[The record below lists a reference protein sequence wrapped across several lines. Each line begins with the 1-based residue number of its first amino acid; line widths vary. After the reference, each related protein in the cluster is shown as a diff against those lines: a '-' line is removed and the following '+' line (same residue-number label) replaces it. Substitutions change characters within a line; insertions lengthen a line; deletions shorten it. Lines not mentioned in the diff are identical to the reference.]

1 MSSITPRK
9 ALVAT
14 ILLSL
19 LSVPLWAQQ
28 QPATTTQPPAPV
40 QALTLKAAT
49 EYALQHNP
57 ELLAIQQEVAMAQAN
72 LRIARAARRFQAS
85 ANGYASSATHQNM
98 VLGPAGVM
106 PDDMRMIDPGQ
117 NLALDARITKS
128 LTTGGRLGAAVAQR
142 QQLTT
147 ASEADVEATRLMVYY
162 QTRAMYR
169 MALLNMKMVE
179 VSQKEVEARQEML
192 RVDEEKLNVGKIP
205 LYYYLRDKTAL
216 AQAQQDLANAQRDM
230 QNSLYQLSTML
241 GLDRPQE
248 LCLTDVMSFIPTELN
263 PDEAL
268 QTAAA
273 SRPELAAARARIEAA
288 GAQISVARAAYK
300 PQLAA
305 TVIFDW
311 MTGRDMDSSGGYTAA
326 LVAGIPL
333 VDAGTRA
340 AEVAMAQAQQQ
351 QATQRERQLAQQVA
365 KEVLTAIANFK
376 AADQNVRT
384 SLEAQA
390 AAEEDYR
397 AAKLRYDVGK
407 AINLEPLD
415 ALASLV
421 RARVNAAQALYEYNN
436 AVDDLQRA
444 QGQFAPPEMP
454 ASKPL

>member
-1 MSSITPRK
+1 
-9 ALVAT
+9 
-14 ILLSL
+14 LSL
-19 LSVPLWAQQ
+19 LLLVPASAQQ
-28 QPATTTQPPAPV
+28 QPAL
-40 QALTLKAAT
+40 QALSLQGAA

-57 ELLAIQQEVAMAQAN
+57 ELLGMQQELAMAQAN
-72 LRIARAARRFQAS
+72 LRIARAADRFQAS
-85 ANGYASSATHQNM
+85 ANGYASTATHQNM
-98 VLGPAGVM
+98 VLGAPEVM

-117 NLALDARITKS
+117 NLAVDARITKS
-128 LTTGGRLGAAVAQR
+128 LTSGGRINSAITQKQRLAA
-142 QQLTT
+142 

-169 MALLNMKMVE
+169 MALLNTKMVE
-179 VSQKEVEARQEML
+179 VAQKEVEARQEML

-205 LYYYLRDKTAL
+205 LYYYLRDKTTL
-216 AQAQQDLANAQRDM
+216 AQAQQNLVNAQRDL

-248 LCLTDVMSFIPTELN
+248 LCLTDVMSFIPIEFS

-268 QTAAA
+268 QCAAA
-273 SRPELAAARARIEAA
+273 KRPELAAARARIEAA
-288 GAQISVARAAYK
+288 GAQISVAQAAYK

-326 LVAGIPL
+326 VVGSIPL
-333 VDAGTRA
+333 IDAGTRA
-340 AEVAMAQAQQQ
+340 AEVAMAKAQQQ

-365 KEVLTAIANFK
+365 KEVLTAVANLK
-376 AADQNVRT
+376 AADQNIRT

-421 RARVNAAQALYEYNN
+421 QARVNAAQALYQYNN

-444 QGQFAPPEMP
+444 QGQFASPEAP
-454 ASKPL
+454 ASTPL